1 MKRSDNCII
10 RIIIMSISGCV
21 LIFFA
26 SRYTP
31 AKSDLAAVEE
41 EYVTEL
47 APSTTLA
54 GINKHFVTRVT
65 DEWNHSLAQLSTEL
79 LAFGN
84 KKIEYTPSVLKYNLV
99 NLFPDENSGEVPIN
113 ENTDSKTISEMV
125 DPSDLVD
132 QLINPFLKKMNLPIR
147 TRAKDSYGGKIYEK
161 LSRKDADWTSTLY
174 QWIQTTPVRAAQI
187 KNLPTSAVTGKYNP
201 INPLHKA
208 TDPSTWVIPSWKN
221 VTVNFYDGDGNK
233 IDLYSN
239 AKVIASMASVNTYY
253 TGWQDIARFES
264 YTEKLWNTSHRY
276 NVSLS
281 EVYYCD
287 GCVDLLAP
295 SPNIQNTPVQES
307 LTQEANESASETSE
321 ADKAASGAPQE
332 YIIVRDGETKAE
344 TLPDESEYAVTS
356 TEAEVLSDDIKKAPA
371 KGPAM
376 EISAAETTTV
386 ETETTAAKTE
396 TTAAKT
402 ETTSIKTETT
412 TAKTETT
419 AAKTEPVASEI
430 VKKPEIHLN
439 SAGKFCPGHVDIKIT
454 AWIVGLSEKNNLFV
468 LDRTHD
474 KSGEKIWTPYLK
486 SYVNQLY
493 SQDWKEKY
501 GLSPTAL
508 AIGKPLTS
516 NEINDYLN
524 TLPPDTSA
532 ERRAVVAFA
541 LNSVGKIPY
550 YYGGKPAS
558 SGYENNTFATPIRP
572 DTKGRVLSGL
582 DCSGWINWVYW
593 SSIGKHISSLGTSGL
608 IHEGQAIRRR
618 ELKPGDIMVKT
629 GVNSHVVMFLGW
641 APNNSMICI
650 HETGGVT
657 NNVTVSTIDAQWPYY
672 RTLLN

>member
-26 SRYTP
+26 SCYTP
-31 AKSDLAAVEE
+31 PKSDLAAVAE

-47 APSTTLA
+47 APSTTPTS
-54 GINKHFVTRVT
+54 INKHFVTRVT

-84 KKIEYTPSVLKYNLV
+84 KKAEYTPSVLKYNLV
-99 NLFPDENSGEVPIN
+99 NLFPDENSGEVSIN

-187 KNLPTSAVTGKYNP
+187 KNLPTSAVIGKYNP
-201 INPLHKA
+201 INPLHIA

-239 AKVIASMASVNTYY
+239 AKVIASMASVNTYD
-253 TGWQDIARFES
+253 TGWQDTARFES
-264 YTEKLWNTSHRY
+264 YTEKLWNTSHHY

-287 GCVDLLAP
+287 GCEDPLAP
-295 SPNIQNTPVQES
+295 PSNIQNTPVQES
-307 LTQEANESASETSE
+307 LPQDANESASETSE
-321 ADKAASGAPQE
+321 ADKVASDASQE

-344 TLPDESEYAVTS
+344 TMPAESENAVTS
-356 TEAEVLSDDIKKAPA
+356 TEAEILPA
-371 KGPAM
+371 VIQKSPANGPAM
-376 EISAAETTTV
+376 ETSEAETTTV
-386 ETETTAAKTE
+386 E
-396 TTAAKT
+396 
-402 ETTSIKTETT
+402 
-412 TAKTETT
+412 TETT

-439 SAGKFCPGHVDIKIT
+439 SAGKFCPGHVDLKIT

-474 KSGEKIWTPYLK
+474 KSSKKIWTPYLK

-493 SQDWKEKY
+493 SQDWKEEY

-532 ERRAVVAFA
+532 ERRAVVGFA

-641 APNNSMICI
+641 APNNFMICI